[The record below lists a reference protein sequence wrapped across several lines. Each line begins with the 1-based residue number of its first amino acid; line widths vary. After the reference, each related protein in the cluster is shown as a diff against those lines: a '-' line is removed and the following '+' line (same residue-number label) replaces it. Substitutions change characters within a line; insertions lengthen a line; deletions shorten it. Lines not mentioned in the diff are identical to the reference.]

1 MDQLWKMSIESLPGE
16 PADEVQNM
24 IWRASRARSASAI
37 TNPEEHRLKCPIEYR
52 EWLKKNRDVLEELML
67 VW

>member
-24 IWRASRARSASAI
+24 IWREWRAR
-37 TNPEEHRLKCPIEYR
+37 PKQEEHRLKCPNEYR
-52 EWLKKNRDVLEELML
+52 EWLKKNKCVLDELML